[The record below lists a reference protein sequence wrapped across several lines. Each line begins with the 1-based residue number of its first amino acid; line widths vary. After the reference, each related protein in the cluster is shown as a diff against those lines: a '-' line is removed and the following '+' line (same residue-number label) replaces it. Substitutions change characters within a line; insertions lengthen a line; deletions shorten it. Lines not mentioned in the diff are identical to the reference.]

1 MTGRSKAGP
10 YSYLRGFIDYGGF
23 CRALRRRQS
32 STRGMAMAAAAIG
45 ITQSGIIGEK
55 LAVSLVEK
63 PRVAVI

>member
-1 MTGRSKAGP
+1 MTGCSKAGP
-10 YSYLRGFIDYGGF
+10 YSYLRRFIDYGAF
-23 CRALRRRQS
+23 CRTLRRRQS
-32 STRGMAMAAAAIG
+32 STRGIVMAAAAIG

>member
-1 MTGRSKAGP
+1 MV
-10 YSYLRGFIDYGGF
+10 
-23 CRALRRRQS
+23 
-32 STRGMAMAAAAIG
+32 MAALAIG